1 MRPNDPDARTD
12 LGMTYFQYAQID
24 TARGVVLFQQ
34 AASEME
40 TAFANS
46 PRHQTSAFN
55 LGVVNLHMGNLEES
69 NKWFMKAVEIDK
81 NSDLGIRAQK
91 ILSQHTLQQ

>member
-1 MRPNDPDARTD
+1 V
-12 LGMTYFQYAQID
+12 D
-24 TARGVVLFQQ
+24 TAKGMMLFQQ

-40 TAFANS
+40 AAFADS

-91 ILSQHTLQQ
+91 ILNQHTVQQ